1 MDQKGACLAMNAIP
15 LPGQNAMATTR
26 PGGIQPVVF
35 TTTDLPH
42 SHRLEAWNARFGSL
56 NGVRVADPAGS
67 SLFAHNEN
75 WMLGP
80 MLLSANRISSARFE
94 RDMRH
99 TRLDGLDH
107 WVVRVLRRGVTEMRF
122 GETCHRLSAGQP
134 FLFSLDQAWVKEWS
148 DCEWVSLCIPRDALP
163 CNSAELAALGT
174 GPLTGP
180 CAPLLADY
188 LLMLERHVREAA
200 PDHIPALVEAT
211 RAILGACLP
220 QHTQPQ
226 GAPAGAL
233 GGVQFERLRLLIRRN
248 IASPSLSA
256 QRLARL
262 AGMSRSSLYR
272 LFEPHGGVASY
283 IQAQRLRLAHA
294 LLSDPTL
301 AAVPVGTLAER
312 AGFFDASAFSRAFR
326 TAYGYPP
333 REARLAALSGMPL
346 PGATTSR
353 ADAMRQ
359 VDFGCLLR
367 GISGSAVLSAGVAR
381 DRTP

>member
-1 MDQKGACLAMNAIP
+1 MTAIP
-15 LPGQNAMATTR
+15 LPGQNAMATAR
-26 PGGIQPVVF
+26 PIGISPVVF
-35 TTTDLPH
+35 TTTGMPH
-42 SHRLEAWNARFGSL
+42 RQRLDAWNARFGSL
-56 NGVRVADPAGS
+56 NTVQVADPGAS
-67 SLFAHNEN
+67 SLFVHNEN

-94 RDMRH
+94 RDMRQ

-107 WVVRVLRRGVTEMRF
+107 WVVRVLRHGVSDVRF
-122 GETCHRLSAGQP
+122 GETCHRLGAGQP
-134 FLFSLDQAWVKEWS
+134 FLFSLDQAWVKEWT

-163 CNSAELAALGT
+163 CSSAELAMLGT

-188 LLMLERHVREAA
+188 LLMLERHVREAT

-226 GAPAGAL
+226 GATIAAV

-283 IQAQRLRLAHA
+283 IQGQRLRLAHA
-294 LLSDPTL
+294 LLSDPSL

-346 PGATTSR
+346 PGAATSR
-353 ADAMRQ
+353 PDARREG
-359 VDFGCLLR
+359 DFSSLLR
-367 GISGSAVLSAGVAR
+367 GISGSAVLSAGAAR
-381 DRTP
+381 DRIP

>member
-1 MDQKGACLAMNAIP
+1 MAQEGAYRAMNAIP
-15 LPGQNAMATTR
+15 LPGQDAMTSACR
-26 PGGIQPVVF
+26 GGIRPVVF
-35 TTTDLPH
+35 TTTGLPH
-42 SHRLEAWNARFGSL
+42 SQRLEAWNARFGSL
-56 NGVRVADPAGS
+56 NAVRVANPAAS

-94 RDMRH
+94 RDQRQ

-107 WVVRVLRRGVTEMRF
+107 WVVRVLRRGVSEVRI
-122 GETCHRLSAGQP
+122 GETCHRLGAGQP
-134 FLFSLDQAWVKEWS
+134 FLFSLDQAWVKEWT

-163 CNSAELAALGT
+163 CSAAELATLGT

-188 LLMLERHVREAA
+188 LLMLERHVREATA
-200 PDHIPALVEAT
+200 DHIPALVEAT
-211 RAILGACLP
+211 RAMLGACLP
-220 QHTQPQ
+220 QPAQPQ
-226 GAPAGAL
+226 GTPTPAVGS
-233 GGVQFERLRLLIRRN
+233 VQFERLRLLIRRN

-301 AAVPVGTLAER
+301 AAVPVGVLAER

-333 REARLAALSGMPL
+333 REARLAALSGLPL
-346 PGATTSR
+346 AGAPPSR
-353 ADAMRQ
+353 PDAVREG
-359 VDFGCLLR
+359 DFSSLLR
-367 GISGSAVLSAGVAR
+367 GMSAGAALSAGAAR
-381 DRTP
+381 DRIP